1 MGREQC
7 TETLVLYKDLIW
19 VCCVR
24 PGLTHLR
31 RVSWLYKIRNPP
43 HRECMVPT
51 ALVAALDKALRD
63 VAGRR
68 QAPPVGAESRR
79 RAFGTVPACPA
90 ALL

>member
-7 TETLVLYKDLIW
+7 TEMLVSCKDLIW

-24 PGLTHLR
+24 PGLAHLR
-31 RVSWLYKIRNPP
+31 RVSWLHEIRNPR

-63 VAGRR
+63 VAG
-68 QAPPVGAESRR
+68 PVNR
-79 RAFGTVPACPA
+79 
-90 ALL
+90 LLGGWEMLPSPMR